1 MTMDDDQLEYNS
13 ILFENLYRYDDA
25 LKTCE
30 LVACNGLAIKQI
42 HKGDFLFTG
51 KYADALVQADE
62 IRRQA
67 NKAKADTEASAG
79 YDSINSYCASLGF
92 ADQWAY
98 KFFRRKHRKN
108 LGPYLRL
115 SAALGYS
122 SLEDFHHDLEAGT
135 LDKKMAEA
143 GFQTITDLAAA
154 ADCDRDIISDCL
166 TRSRTDLAIYKYI
179 DNAIS

>member
-13 ILFENLYRYDDA
+13 ILFENLYRYNDA

-67 NKAKADTEASAG
+67 NKAKADTEAA
-79 YDSINSYCASLGF
+79 
-92 ADQWAY
+92 
-98 KFFRRKHRKN
+98 K
-108 LGPYLRL
+108 
-115 SAALGYS
+115 AL
-122 SLEDFHHDLEAGT
+122 E
-135 LDKKMAEA
+135 LDIQ
-143 GFQTITDLAAA
+143 GGQV
-154 ADCDRDIISDCL
+154 
-166 TRSRTDLAIYKYI
+166 
-179 DNAIS
+179 